1 MYYCFEVTC
10 LIWGFCG
17 VSEAVNSF
25 QMMLWLSLLLLFEIS
40 FHSCLLTSV
49 SNFIILW
56 PVNSSKYKLDSYSHG
71 KLNSTLL
78 NTLTPSYQISL
89 QTTTKE
95 LATPGNS
102 PLTSLVHSVPET
114 SMMVQS
120 SKQRTKAK
128 KVVILHWYSVPNAM
142 IQQKEVNDFL
152 QEKKIYHQIFA
163 QP

>member
-1 MYYCFEVTC
+1 M
-10 LIWGFCG
+10 
-17 VSEAVNSF
+17 
-25 QMMLWLSLLLLFEIS
+25 
-40 FHSCLLTSV
+40 
-49 SNFIILW
+49 
-56 PVNSSKYKLDSYSHG
+56 
-71 KLNSTLL
+71 
-78 NTLTPSYQISL
+78 NTLTLPYQILL

-95 LATPGNS
+95 LATPGNW

-152 QEKKIYHQIFA
+152 QEKKRYTIKYLHSHKNEMTIPFIVRNQEALDSDFFYYDLNRSTSFPYVSRSPDCSKLEQINDNYQA
-163 QP
+163 IRSHERGRAKQRWTLL